1 MWEQGVTWGSP
12 GYSLVSV
19 HAEPKDGKEG
29 LTQIF
34 GQLGWISWAA
44 GTNLCLSLPPPSTEQ
59 SCRYR
64 EHFAQS
70 WGWLVK
76 QYI

>member
-1 MWEQGVTWGSP
+1 MWEHGVTWGSP

-19 HAEPKDGKEG
+19 PAAPEDGKEG

-44 GTNLCLSLPPPSTEQ
+44 GTNLCLSLPPSSTKQ
-59 SCRYR
+59 SCGYR

-70 WGWLVK
+70 GGCLLK
-76 QYI
+76 Q